1 MTRMYIKYKSS
12 GCFLS
17 VYGDVQED
25 NVNWPVT
32 PTAGDEYQS
41 NISNKEVF
49 LLILNFNLR
58 EP

>member
-1 MTRMYIKYKSS
+1 MCIKYKSS

-17 VYGDVQED
+17 VYGAVQEG
-25 NVNWPVT
+25 NVKWPVT
-32 PTAGDEYQS
+32 PNAGDEYQS